1 LTARVTV
8 IILNWNG
15 KQFLER
21 CLQSLLTQTFQDFEI
36 VLVDNGS
43 KDGSVSFLE
52 EHYPQVRLITNQ
64 ENQGFAAA
72 NNQAIRA
79 TDSEFVATL
88 NNDTEVTPNW
98 LGELVRAADMAD
110 NRIGAYASKML
121 FTYRAGMIQSAGIAL
136 DRAGIAWDWRGGEED
151 DRTEEESVEIFGA
164 SAGAALYRR
173 SMLHEIGLF
182 DEAFFA
188 YLEDVDLAW
197 RAQWAGWKA
206 LFVPT
211 ARVLHFHSGT
221 GKEGSYF
228 KNWHLG
234 RNKIW
239 VVAKNYPWP
248 QMLWYL
254 PIVLLYDLASIP
266 YTLIW
271 RGDWGPVLGRLA
283 GLARLSTAWKAHQ
296 AECPLRQI
304 SGQQMVAR
312 MAPLVSPWVLW
323 RRYAHLRREWPKEAN
338 RLTNTASCR
347 TRTKES

>member
-1 LTARVTV
+1 MTARVSV

-15 KQFLER
+15 RHFLER
-21 CLQSLLTQTFQDFEI
+21 CLQPLLTQTFQDFEI

-98 LGELVRAADMAD
+98 LEELVRAADMAD
-110 NRIGAYASKML
+110 DKTGAYASKML
-121 FTYRAGMIQSAGIAL
+121 FTYRPGMIQSAGIAL
-136 DRAGIAWDWRGGEED
+136 DRAGIAWDWRGGEKD
-151 DRTEEESVEIFGA
+151 DPTEQEIVEVFGA

-173 SMLHEIGLF
+173 SMLDEIGLF

-206 LFVPT
+206 LSVPT

-221 GKEGSYF
+221 GREGSRF

-234 RNKIW
+234 RNKVW
-239 VVAKNYPWP
+239 VIVKDYPWP
-248 QMLWYL
+248 QILWYL
-254 PIVLLYDLASIP
+254 PVILLYDLASIP

-271 RGDWGPVLGRLA
+271 RGDWGPVLGRLE
-283 GLARLSTAWKAHQ
+283 GLAKLKTSLQGRRTARSRRQIPARQMLAELAPLST
-296 AECPLRQI
+296 
-304 SGQQMVAR
+304 
-312 MAPLVSPWVLW
+312 PWAVW
-323 RRYAHLRREWPKEAN
+323 ERYAYLRDQRWERRRPNIRNQKKGKVQK
-338 RLTNTASCR
+338 C
-347 TRTKES
+347 

>member
-1 LTARVTV
+1 MTARVSV

-15 KQFLER
+15 RHFLER
-21 CLQSLLTQTFQDFEI
+21 CLQSLLAQTFQDFEV

-43 KDGSVSFLE
+43 EDGSVPFLKK
-52 EHYPQVRLITNQ
+52 HYPQVRLIANQ

-72 NNQAIRA
+72 NNQAVRA

-88 NNDTEVTPNW
+88 NNDTEVEPNW
-98 LGELVRAADMAD
+98 LEELVRAADTAD
-110 NRIGAYASKML
+110 NRTGAYASKML
-121 FTYRAGMIQSAGIAL
+121 FTYRPGMIQSAGIAL

-151 DRTEEESVEIFGA
+151 DPTEQEIVEVFGA

-173 SMLHEIGLF
+173 SMLEEIGLF
-182 DEAFFA
+182 DEVFFA

-234 RNKIW
+234 RNKVWAI
-239 VVAKNYPWP
+239 AKNYPWP
-248 QMLWYL
+248 YTLWYL
-254 PIVLLYDLASIP
+254 PVILLYDLASIP

-271 RGDWGPVLGRLA
+271 RGDWGPVLGRLE
-283 GLARLSTAWKAHQ
+283 GLAKLDTALKAPQAVRRLHQ
-296 AECPLRQI
+296 MPGRE
-304 SGQQMVAR
+304 MVAR
-312 MAPLVSPWVLW
+312 MAPLATPWALW
-323 RRYAHLRREWPKEAN
+323 RRYAHLRRWQ
-338 RLTNTASCR
+338 
-347 TRTKES
+347 